1 MIGYMFVLMCICMFT
16 KNCCG
21 IQTTRKN
28 IHNLQAYFKLTQE
41 YCELTLGQH
50 REVSKEREG

>member
-1 MIGYMFVLMCICMFT
+1 MFT

-41 YCELTLGQH
+41 YCELTLGQQ

>member
-1 MIGYMFVLMCICMFT
+1 MFT